1 MSYFYEYSASTPCH
15 KLDMPINVMAMQTLI
30 YSLATITIARKY
42 ESHEHYIQG
51 LFESNQLCRS
61 LIFLL
66 TILLSSNTHTCDMHG
81 IFFID
86 HYYVQDCNILELQ
99 RLITIPRKD
108 N

>member
-1 MSYFYEYSASTPCH
+1 MNLTNTIYKDYLSE
-15 KLDMPINVMAMQTLI
+15 INFAEV
-30 YSLATITIARKY
+30 S
-42 ESHEHYIQG
+42 
-51 LFESNQLCRS
+51 F
-61 LIFLL
+61 FLL

-81 IFFID
+81 IVFFID